1 MYDSHPTVES
11 TTQEFESQHSDG
23 VQGRDMDS
31 RCSVHWLIQQND
43 RRDNR
48 WTRKHSVKSFP
59 SQLLNSSLAFQGE
72 YRCSTCSTSALEQL
86 EPLRI
91 SRSKIKHNP
100 SDLNTHNLNRKTS
113 GHVWLLQRGS
123 GALHWEAWATTLGPF
138 KNWRVGSEL
147 PCEGKGWTVV
157 LGCVVSLSYIRRR
170 DRGVTSNV
178 MRGPRKKKQKTI
190 PTVWIVLHW
199 LLDLWDPFLWWDF
212 PQLLA
217 WADADKLQPVFFP
230 FFKINSFCF
239 FLLSVLL
246 FLFFALMFVL

>member
-1 MYDSHPTVES
+1 MGYRGGIWIPGVLCIGSSSRMIDATTDEPGNIAWRVSLLSCWTPAWLSKGS
-11 TTQEFESQHSDG
+11 TDVQRVQHRHLNNLNTKNFSKQNQTQSFRSQHT
-23 VQGRDMDS
+23 Q
-31 RCSVHWLIQQND
+31 
-43 RRDNR
+43 
-48 WTRKHSVKSFP
+48 F
-59 SQLLNSSLAFQGE
+59 
-72 YRCSTCSTSALEQL
+72 EQ
-86 EPLRI
+86 
-91 SRSKIKHNP
+91 K
-100 SDLNTHNLNRKTS
+100 DLGSCLTTTK
-113 GHVWLLQRGS
+113 GS

-178 MRGPRKKKQKTI
+178 MRGPRKKNQKTI

-230 FFKINSFCF
+230 FFFNK
-239 FLLSVLL
+239 
-246 FLFFALMFVL
+246 